1 MRNFFYIFIS
11 MIFAFSFVAG
21 CETFPDYGGIVLQDE
36 NVRVKVEFGEKDR
49 RLIRQ
54 HYEGKHKKYKK
65 QKKYKKTPP
74 GLAKKKKLPPGLQ
87 KQLVKRGKLPPGL
100 QGRGLPHDLKRQ
112 LSPLP
117 RGYVHMKV
125 GGDVIILNEKTRVVV
140 DIVYG
145 LD

>member
-1 MRNFFYIFIS
+1 MKNFFYIFIS
-11 MIFAFSFVAG
+11 ILFAFALLTG
-21 CETFPDYGGIVLQDE
+21 CETFPNYGGIVLQDE
-36 NVRVKVEFGEKDR
+36 NVRVKVEFGERDR

-54 HYEGKHKKYKK
+54 HYAGKH
-65 QKKYKKTPP
+65 KKYKKTPP

-87 KQLVKRGKLPPGL
+87 KQLVKKGKLPPGL
-100 QGRGLPHDLKRQ
+100 QGRGLERDLVRQ
-112 LSPLP
+112 LTPLP

-140 DIVYG
+140 DVVYG

>member
-1 MRNFFYIFIS
+1 MKNFLYIFIS
-11 MIFAFSFVAG
+11 MIFALSFVTG
-21 CETFPDYGGIVLQDE
+21 CATYPDYGGVVIQDE

-49 RLIRQ
+49 RLIHQ
-54 HYEGKHKKYKK
+54 HYAGKHKK

-100 QGRGLPHDLKRQ
+100 QGRGLPQDLERQ
-112 LSPLP
+112 LTPLP

-140 DIVYG
+140 DVVYG

>member
-1 MRNFFYIFIS
+1 MKNFFYIFIS
-11 MIFAFSFVAG
+11 VIFAFSFLTG
-21 CETFPDYGGIVLQDE
+21 CQTYPAYGGIVLQDE

-54 HYEGKHKKYKK
+54 HYAGKHKKYKK
-65 QKKYKKTPP
+65 HKKTPP

-87 KQLVKRGKLPPGL
+87 KQLVKKGKLPPGL
-100 QGRGLPHDLKRQ
+100 QGRGLSHDLVRQ
-112 LSPLP
+112 LAPLP

-140 DIVYG
+140 DVVYG

>member
-1 MRNFFYIFIS
+1 MKNIIYIFIS
-11 MIFAFSFVAG
+11 IIFALSFITG
-21 CETFPDYGGIVLQDE
+21 CATYPDYGGVVIQDE

-54 HYEGKHKKYKK
+54 HYAGKH
-65 QKKYKKTPP
+65 KKYKKTPP

-100 QGRGLPHDLKRQ
+100 QGRGLPYDLERQ

-140 DIVYG
+140 DVVYG

>member
-1 MRNFFYIFIS
+1 
-11 MIFAFSFVAG
+11 MIEDWRAIAG
-21 CETFPDYGGIVLQDE
+21 YEGMYEVSSHG
-36 NVRVKVEFGEKDR
+36 RVKSLKR
-49 RLIRQ
+49 RGTSGCIL
-54 HYEGKHKKYKK
+54 KYKK
-65 QKKYKKTPP
+65 HKKTPP

-100 QGRGLPHDLKRQ
+100 QGRGLAHELERQ
-112 LSPLP
+112 LTPLP

-140 DIVYG
+140 DVVYG